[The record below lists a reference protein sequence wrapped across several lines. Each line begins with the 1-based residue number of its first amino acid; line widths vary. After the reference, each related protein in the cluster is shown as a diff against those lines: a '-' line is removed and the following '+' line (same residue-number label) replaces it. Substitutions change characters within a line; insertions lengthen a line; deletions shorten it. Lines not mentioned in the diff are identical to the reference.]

1 MSTEQE
7 TGPEDAPAESEAQL
21 SALLPEPVRARV
33 VALAADALGKVPA
46 EQLPASLRRV
56 ASFAPVRRA
65 RLAATQIAAALETY
79 PEFRARVAR
88 QVRVGAPEISRA
100 LDNGTLPAAADPVE
114 VSALAYLLRPAG
126 WVDTVRDSA
135 ELPPTAPNV
144 GDDAVLERVRRQL
157 EQARGDAHDQRERS
171 RERLTRVKTENAELR
186 RRLSDVRRQL
196 REAQAA
202 AEQALAE
209 REEAQTAKGRF
220 EVEARRARA
229 RIAELEEAT
238 AASRRGTR
246 DEREYASMRTRL
258 LLDTLLESAQ
268 GLRRE
273 LALPPLAGLPAD
285 TVTGAVANIDDP
297 AGGPARGVGPA
308 LAPDDPALLEE
319 LLGLPRAHMIIDG
332 YNVTKTAWP
341 TTPLAEQRSRLLNG
355 MAAVAARKRVEV
367 TVVFDGADLAAP
379 PPVTPPRGVRVMF
392 SPADVVADDLIR
404 ELVTA
409 EPTGRPIIV
418 VSSDREVADGVA
430 RSGARPVASV
440 ALVRLLAR
448 S

>member
-1 MSTEQE
+1 
-7 TGPEDAPAESEAQL
+7 
-21 SALLPEPVRARV
+21 
-33 VALAADALGKVPA
+33 
-46 EQLPASLRRV
+46 
-56 ASFAPVRRA
+56 
-65 RLAATQIAAALETY
+65 
-79 PEFRARVAR
+79 
-88 QVRVGAPEISRA
+88 
-100 LDNGTLPAAADPVE
+100 
-114 VSALAYLLRPAG
+114 
-126 WVDTVRDSA
+126 
-135 ELPPTAPNV
+135 
-144 GDDAVLERVRRQL
+144 
-157 EQARGDAHDQRERS
+157 
-171 RERLTRVKTENAELR
+171 
-186 RRLSDVRRQL
+186 
-196 REAQAA
+196 
-202 AEQALAE
+202 
-209 REEAQTAKGRF
+209 
-220 EVEARRARA
+220 
-229 RIAELEEAT
+229 
-238 AASRRGTR
+238 
-246 DEREYASMRTRL
+246 
-258 LLDTLLESAQ
+258 
-268 GLRRE
+268 
-273 LALPPLAGLPAD
+273 
-285 TVTGAVANIDDP
+285 VTGAVANIDDP

-319 LLGLPRAHMIIDG
+319 LLGLPRAHLIIDG

-341 TTPLAEQRSRLLNG
+341 TTPLAEQRIRLLNG